1 MTTTC
6 ITLTGDR
13 PVAFGLCQKW
23 MAAQTIKCDQWVVVE
38 DGKVPMR
45 EPFTP
50 LVTHIRRE
58 PQKNDP
64 AVTMLLNLKEALKVV
79 TGDYILVWEDDEY
92 YHPTYIEE
100 MVKRLKSHEAVGI
113 GNSKYYHLAGGYLTH
128 GNMNHASFAQTAFRK
143 EKIPILES
151 TFDGDSFID
160 MRFWKKAKG
169 FIFDDGEKNPLY
181 VGIKGLPG
189 RPGIGQGHLFN
200 SNYKPD
206 ADRKVLRKWI
216 PKDYPVYLDI
226 IKKVQFGKMKLNT
239 NKGGNMGNYIAINQ
253 GGFIPANSKYKSSVY
268 GRINPGTV
276 FEYDGPKGMWMA
288 PVDAPG
294 NKIIPVEDL
303 PIYEAAKK
311 ISESHGLPSL
321 EETVLDSKPKLKGRK

>member
-1 MTTTC
+1 MGCVRGAKVFRRILLVRHTMYGKSNSMTTTC

-100 MVKRLKSHEAVGI
+100 MVKRLKSHEAAGI
-113 GNSKYYHLAGGYLTH
+113 GNSKYYHLAGGYRIH
-128 GNMNHASFAQTAFRK
+128 NNMTHASLAQTAFRK
-143 EKIPILES
+143 GLIHVLQS
-151 TFDGDSFID
+151 VFSGDNFID
-160 MRFWKKAKG
+160 IRFWKKVNG

-189 RPGIGQGHLFN
+189 RSGIGMGHAIDSYYDQDKNHAIL
-200 SNYKPD
+200 K
-206 ADRKVLRKWI
+206 KWI
-216 PKDYPVYLDI
+216 PKDYQVYLDI
-226 IKKVQFGKMKLNT
+226 LKTVPAVEFNRERSVVGT
-239 NKGGNMGNYIAINQ
+239 YIA
-253 GGFIPANSKYKSSVY
+253 KSRGCLLYTS
-268 GRINPGTV
+268 
-276 FEYDGPKGMWMA
+276 
-288 PVDAPG
+288 
-294 NKIIPVEDL
+294 
-303 PIYEAAKK
+303 
-311 ISESHGLPSL
+311 PSPR
-321 EETVLDSKPKLKGRK
+321 DR